1 MRRYGPY
8 MLVHFAVKLTGI
20 PAAVAYK
27 KSYTAVGRETHVDV
41 GFHALEIAAYKSA
54 VSGRESGNSPGREWR

>member
-1 MRRYGPY
+1 MRRHGPY
-8 MLVHFAVKLTGI
+8 MLVHFAVQLTGI

-41 GFHALEIAAYKSA
+41 GFHALEIAAYIQVGSK
-54 VSGRESGNSPGREWR
+54 RT